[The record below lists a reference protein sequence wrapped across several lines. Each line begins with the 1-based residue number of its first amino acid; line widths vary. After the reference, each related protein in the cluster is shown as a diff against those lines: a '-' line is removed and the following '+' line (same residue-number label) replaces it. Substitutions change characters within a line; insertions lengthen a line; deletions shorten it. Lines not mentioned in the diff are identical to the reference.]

1 MQSWDGLRL
10 GLLALGYS
18 KVVWIH
24 LHCLKHGL
32 FRVGIAGEQECYPCP
47 MCEQACKV
55 SVVAEG
61 FTRQS
66 LPFKP
71 ERIHAQLTA
80 WERRALLAEERIA
93 KPRRV
98 PDIAHGHKLRRG
110 IPEHQPAC
118 DARAEGT
125 RRAKLGYA
133 GSLKRQPHSHA
144 QSLTNRQFY
153 GWRAL
158 GQYQLG

>member
-10 GLLALGYS
+10 GLLALGYR

-24 LHCLKHGL
+24 LHCVRHGL

-47 MCEQACKV
+47 TCEQPCKV

-71 ERIHAQLTA
+71 ELIVPALSRKAMHD
-80 WERRALLAEERIA
+80 LLAEPRIA

-98 PDIAHGHKLRRG
+98 VDLAHGRK
-110 IPEHQPAC
+110 I
-118 DARAEGT
+118 
-125 RRAKLGYA
+125 RRASA
-133 GSLKRQPHSHA
+133 TA
-144 QSLTNRQFY
+144 
-153 GWRAL
+153 
-158 GQYQLG
+158 

>member
-24 LHCLKHGL
+24 LHCVRHGL
-32 FRVGIAGEQECYPCP
+32 FRVGIAGVQECYPCP
-47 MCEQACKV
+47 TCEQACKA

-61 FTRQS
+61 FTRQP

-71 ERIHAQLTA
+71 ELIVKQISATTRRQLMVEPRIP
-80 WERRALLAEERIA
+80 

-98 PDIAHGHKLRRG
+98 VDIAHRRK
-110 IPEHQPAC
+110 IQ
-118 DARAEGT
+118 RASAT
-125 RRAKLGYA
+125 A
-133 GSLKRQPHSHA
+133 
-144 QSLTNRQFY
+144 
-153 GWRAL
+153 
-158 GQYQLG
+158 

>member
-24 LHCLKHGL
+24 LHCVRHGL
-32 FRVGIAGEQECYPCP
+32 FRLGIAGDHESYPCP
-47 MCEQACKV
+47 TCAQACTV

-61 FTRQS
+61 FTRQP

-71 ERIHAQLTA
+71 ELIVKPLSTQTRHLLLSESRIT
-80 WERRALLAEERIA
+80 

-98 PDIAHGHKLRRG
+98 HDRHTRKI
-110 IPEHQPAC
+110 
-118 DARAEGT
+118 
-125 RRAKLGYA
+125 RRATATSVAMFGTA
-133 GSLKRQPHSHA
+133 R
-144 QSLTNRQFY
+144 N
-153 GWRAL
+153 
-158 GQYQLG
+158 